1 MGLSTAL
8 DTARSGLTASGIR
21 TALVADNIANA
32 ETDGFTKKTGDLT
45 TTNTGGVEVSAVER
59 SVDTMLQR
67 LDRANIS
74 KLASESTIA
83 DGLTA
88 YTDYLGQPDDEISPA
103 AKLSNLSD
111 SLITLASMPSE
122 ESAQIQVV
130 SMAQDL
136 SDGLNDLSDTLSG
149 VSDEV
154 EMNIRY
160 DVASLNEAL
169 QSLATLNT
177 SISGAVEGSAALATY
192 EDKRDLL
199 LDEVAGYMDI
209 QILTDTNGMT
219 NIYTGGGAELVIG
232 NQVQSVSYDSGSGKL
247 LAGDVDITPGQQIQG
262 ISEGSLSGL
271 FALHDEIIPEMTAQL
286 DSFAAN
292 LISSMQTANAF
303 GTGGTG
309 LFTDAGAA
317 YDSSTSII
325 DGMASRIS
333 VNTEVV
339 GSLGGDPN
347 LLQTGGVATTA
358 SGDASYI
365 TSMLDILDDTVT
377 IDTAGLGNDMTLSEM
392 SATMTSSHQA
402 VRANYEL
409 AVETTQSASDTI
421 AASRLNFEG
430 VNIDDE
436 MQKLIIIE
444 QSYAANAKVLS
455 TISDM
460 MDTLINAVT

>member
-1 MGLSTAL
+1 MGLSAAL
-8 DTARSGLTASGIR
+8 DTARSGLTASGIQ
-21 TALVADNIANA
+21 TSLVADNIANA
-32 ETDGFTKKTGDLT
+32 ETDGFTKKTGDLV

-59 SVDTMLQR
+59 SVDSMLQR
-67 LDRANIS
+67 LDRSNIS
-74 KLASESTIA
+74 KLASETTIA
-83 DGLTA
+83 DGLKA
-88 YTDYLGQPDDEISPA
+88 YTDYLGQPSDEISPA

-111 SLITLASMPSE
+111 ALITLSSMPSE

-130 SMAQDL
+130 TMAQNL
-136 SDGLNDLSDTLSG
+136 SDDLNDLSDTLSG

-169 QSLATLNT
+169 QSIATLNN
-177 SISGAVEGSAALATY
+177 SISGAVEGSSALASY

-199 LDEVAGYMDI
+199 LDEVSGYMDI
-209 QILTDTNGMT
+209 QILTDSSGMT
-219 NIYTGGGAELVIG
+219 NVYTGGGAELVVG
-232 NQVQSVSYDSGSGKL
+232 KQVQTVSYDAGAGTLK
-247 LAGDVDITPGQQIQG
+247 AGDVDITPGQQIQG

-271 FALHDEIIPEMTAQL
+271 FTLHDEIIPEMTAQL
-286 DSFAAN
+286 DSYATN
-292 LISSMQTANAF
+292 LIASMQTANAF

-309 LFTDAGAA
+309 LFTDAGVA
-317 YDSSTSII
+317 YDASTTMV

-333 VNTEVV
+333 VNTEVI

-347 LLQTGGVATTA
+347 LLQTGGVATTP
-358 SGDASYI
+358 SGDASNI
-365 TSMLDILDDTVT
+365 NAILDVMDQTVT

-392 SATMTSSHQA
+392 STTMTSSHQA
-402 VRANYEL
+402 VRANYDL
-409 AVETTQSASDTI
+409 AVETTTTASDTI